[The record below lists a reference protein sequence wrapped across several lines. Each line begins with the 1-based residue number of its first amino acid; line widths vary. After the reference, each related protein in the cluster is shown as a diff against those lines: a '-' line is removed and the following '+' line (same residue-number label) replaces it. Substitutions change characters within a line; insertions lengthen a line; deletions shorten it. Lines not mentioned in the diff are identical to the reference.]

1 MHDLAERH
9 EGAAALENLLN
20 SEPGDW
26 RRIAPEV
33 VDGIGARRLQEII
46 EATRERIGSFTHVS
60 DSPDGLLIH
69 GTDASVLAWALPG
82 SDGTLKALSIDREVH
97 QPSRSRQWTRWG
109 PLFAPATLSAL
120 AVWLLWEAAT
130 ASSVTAWAQVCAAAL
145 IVWLTLE
152 AFTAPATLPRWT
164 AYLIRALSAATVLT
178 SWRLVHLPQG
188 HDTVTPVIL
197 LCVLGYLAWSAYR
210 TRSHQWGTPLSA
222 PLRWPFE
229 DGAWCVFQGGG
240 KATNHHASIP
250 EQRGAVDLVGV
261 AGPLLPSRSLH
272 AYRCY
277 GRKVYAPCGGQVVS
291 AANRIEEQ
299 TPGHIRYAPLYGNH
313 VIIDTG
319 RERVLLAHLR
329 PGTVTVA
336 TGDKVL
342 PGDLLGEVG
351 NSGNTTEPHLHLHA
365 ERGGIGLDLR
375 FEGIRGSLHRG
386 RVIRPRS

>member
-1 MHDLAERH
+1 M
-9 EGAAALENLLN
+9 
-20 SEPGDW
+20 
-26 RRIAPEV
+26 

-188 HDTVTPVIL
+188 QDTVTPVIL
-197 LCVLGYLAWSAYR
+197 LCVLGYLAWSTYR

-250 EQRGAVDLVGV
+250 EQRGAVDLVGGRPPPALPV
-261 AGPLLPSRSLH
+261 PARLPLLR
-272 AYRCY
+272 AQ
-277 GRKVYAPCGGQVVS
+277 G
-291 AANRIEEQ
+291 
-299 TPGHIRYAPLYGNH
+299 
-313 VIIDTG
+313 
-319 RERVLLAHLR
+319 LR
-329 PGTVTVA
+329 PLRRTSGLGRQPDRGADSGTHPVRAALPLILASAPAFRPDGEGRLKIGVTL
-336 TGDKVL
+336 TGV
-342 PGDLLGEVG
+342 
-351 NSGNTTEPHLHLHA
+351 
-365 ERGGIGLDLR
+365 
-375 FEGIRGSLHRG
+375 RG
-386 RVIRPRS
+386 RSVQLSSRGVAAARCTA